1 MDWNGNGGEL
11 PEAWAAVVVTMT
23 PTAKHKVR
31 YRALQMRREG
41 VPTAQV
47 IAQLHISTALL
58 TRWLDAERAEQARA
72 QKAANLT
79 PPPYCRGYRWG
90 AGV

>member
-1 MDWNGNGGEL
+1 M
-11 PEAWAAVVVTMT
+11 TT
-23 PTAKHKVR
+23 PTQMERRR
-31 YRALQMRREG
+31 YRALQMRKEG

-72 QKAANLT
+72 QKATNLT
-79 PPPYCRGYRWG
+79 PPPFARGYRWG
-90 AGV
+90 VGL